1 MLVAGFS
8 AIQAN
13 ASILSSCTPLSC
25 AFVGFPS
32 DPFVQQDKTWSG
44 WTDVLGNLPAGFT
57 TLIVTHPGIP
67 APGEDTHTFSLSGAF
82 LPNTTYEISYQI
94 MVNLPGV
101 SIVDAAAGVVQ
112 TLGGGTITETLTNI
126 PFALPTTSSSTGQ
139 LPIGSSTLL
148 TVDDVIKT
156 GPSDVT
162 AFSNSFTELVSVPEP
177 GALALF
183 GTGVL
188 ALAGVLRRKL
198 SH

>member
-1 MLVAGFS
+1 
-8 AIQAN
+8 
-13 ASILSSCTPLSC
+13 
-25 AFVGFPS
+25 
-32 DPFVQQDKTWSG
+32 
-44 WTDVLGNLPAGFT
+44 
-57 TLIVTHPGIP
+57 
-67 APGEDTHTFSLSGAF
+67 
-82 LPNTTYEISYQI
+82 
-94 MVNLPGV
+94 MVNPPGV
-101 SIVDAAAGVVQ
+101 SIVDAAAGIVQ

-162 AFSNSFTELVSVPEP
+162 AFSNSFTELISVPEP